1 MLNVY
6 FAHWPVEATLGEA
19 MWGIFGGGYF
29 SVGNHQQLPCLYLLD
44 AITTF
49 NHLVRS
55 PSGVNLQVATLCNT
69 YISDITSQSDRTSR
83 ISLLDAFVMLAMPF
97 GNLIGARLYLHFG
110 YYITFAAS
118 GFFAISGAVY
128 VVLVLKETVV
138 QGPREEKER
147 QSICQVP
154 QSQIINEGIS
164 VPDAGG
170 EEPSDDGE
178 VSDEAS
184 KWVEKG
190 VASLL
195 LLYACRS
202 QSFLQGIFH
211 WKGSTVCVDY

>member
-1 MLNVY
+1 MFL
-6 FAHWPVEATLGEA
+6 FSGEV
-19 MWGIFGGGYF
+19 WYC
-29 SVGNHQQLPCLYLLD
+29 S
-44 AITTF
+44 
-49 NHLVRS
+49 VRS

-118 GFFAISGAVY
+118 GFFAISGALY
-128 VVLVLKETVV
+128 VALVLKETVV
-138 QGPREEKER
+138 QSSREEKER

-164 VPDAGG
+164 VPDAGE

-178 VSDEAS
+178 VSYEAS

-211 WKGSTVCVDY
+211 WKGNALYLY

>member
-1 MLNVY
+1 M
-6 FAHWPVEATLGEA
+6 
-19 MWGIFGGGYF
+19 
-29 SVGNHQQLPCLYLLD
+29 
-44 AITTF
+44 
-49 NHLVRS
+49 
-55 PSGVNLQVATLCNT
+55 
-69 YISDITSQSDRTSR
+69 
-83 ISLLDAFVMLAMPF
+83 
-97 GNLIGARLYLHFG
+97 
-110 YYITFAAS
+110 
-118 GFFAISGAVY
+118 
-128 VVLVLKETVV
+128 LKETVV
-138 QGPREEKER
+138 QSSREEKER

-164 VPDAGG
+164 LPDAGG

-211 WKGSTVCVDY
+211 WKGNALYSYY

>member
-1 MLNVY
+1 M
-6 FAHWPVEATLGEA
+6 
-19 MWGIFGGGYF
+19 
-29 SVGNHQQLPCLYLLD
+29 
-44 AITTF
+44 
-49 NHLVRS
+49 
-55 PSGVNLQVATLCNT
+55 ATLCNT

-118 GFFAISGAVY
+118 RFFAISGALY
-128 VVLVLKETVV
+128 VALVLKETVV
-138 QGPREEKER
+138 QSSREEKER

-211 WKGSTVCVDY
+211 CFQCFYQQLLRYPNF